1 MSFQQVNLYKD
12 ELKNIKLK
20 YSSLTLIQLSIVIVV
35 AFSLLS
41 GFKVFQING
50 KQDSLIESKKI
61 QEKLKA
67 EKVKFE
73 SAKGKKDSAL
83 AKLITQ
89 KTKELEKKQRAL
101 KVLSQDE
108 FGNASGFAGLVGGL
122 AKHRLEGLWL
132 TRLRIAEGGTDISLK
147 GITTKA
153 NLLPKY
159 LQRLSSEKS
168 FSGITFKYFAMD
180 INEDKKHWL
189 DFSLQN
195 IEPIKVG
202 K

>member
-20 YSSLTLIQLSIVIVV
+20 YSALTLIQLSLVIVV

-41 GFKVFQING
+41 GFKVFQINS
-50 KQDSLIESKKI
+50 KQEFLTESKKE
-61 QEKLKA
+61 QDKLNA
-67 EKVKFE
+67 EKAKFE
-73 SAKGKKDSAL
+73 TSKGKKDSAL
-83 AKLITQ
+83 TKLITE
-89 KTKELEKKQRAL
+89 KTKELAKKQKVL
-101 KVLSQDE
+101 KILSQDE
-108 FGNASGFAGLVGGL
+108 FGSASGFASLVEGL

-132 TRLRIAEGGTDISLK
+132 TRLRIAGGGTDITLK

-153 NLLPKY
+153 KLLPKY
-159 LQRLSSEKS
+159 LQRLSSENS
-168 FSGITFKYFAMD
+168 FSGVTFKYFAMD
-180 INEDKKHWL
+180 VNEDKKNWL

-195 IEPIKVG
+195 IKPIKAE

>member
-20 YSSLTLIQLSIVIVV
+20 YSALTLIQLSIIIVI
-35 AFSLLS
+35 AFSLLG
-41 GFKVFQING
+41 GFKVFQINS
-50 KQDSLIESKKI
+50 KQEFLTESKKT
-61 QEKLKA
+61 QDKLKA
-67 EKVKFE
+67 DKEKFE
-73 SAKGKKDSAL
+73 SSKGKKDSAL
-83 AKLITQ
+83 TKLITQ
-89 KTKELEKKQRAL
+89 KTKELAKKQKVL
-101 KVLSQDE
+101 KILSQDE
-108 FGNASGFAGLVGGL
+108 FGSASGFAGLVGGL

-132 TRLRIAEGGTDISLK
+132 TRLRIADGGTNISLK

-159 LQRLSSEKS
+159 LQRLSSENS

-180 INEDKKHWL
+180 RNEDKKHWL

-195 IEPIKVG
+195 IKPIR
-202 K
+202 